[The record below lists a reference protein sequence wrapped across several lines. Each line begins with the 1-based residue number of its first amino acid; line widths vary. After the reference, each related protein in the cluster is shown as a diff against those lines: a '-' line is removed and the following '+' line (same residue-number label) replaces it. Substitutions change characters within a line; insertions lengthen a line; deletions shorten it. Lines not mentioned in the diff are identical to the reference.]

1 MLPLKNGI
9 KTSLRRLFYLQ
20 THKVVQYIPETD
32 VSFAVNTLVEA
43 IPQTLFLKLEERLG
57 RSAYHPK
64 MMLKII
70 LYAYTQRVFSGRK
83 IEFLL
88 DESYRMCWLAN
99 HEQVSWTINHFQNQE
114 TTTHLLAEV
123 FVLFR
128 RQLITNQV
136 IDNEALFIDGTKIE
150 ADATQ

>member
-1 MLPLKNGI
+1 
-9 KTSLRRLFYLQ
+9 
-20 THKVVQYIPETD
+20 
-32 VSFAVNTLVEA
+32 
-43 IPQTLFLKLEERLG
+43 
-57 RSAYHPK
+57 
-64 MMLKII
+64 MLKII

-88 DESYRMCWLAN
+88 DENYRMCWLAN